1 MMEMVGSTAASY
13 WKSMEEHGFRPD
25 QPSSRSWAL
34 LAGYFVGLAVLGVVV
49 PGPKI
54 QGVVL
59 ADKTRITYKCN
70 GFAVLVVLLAV
81 LAGGASAGFFSPS
94 IIADQGGELFVA
106 ALILC
111 TVLSIYLQVVGSLSR
126 SKSTSLVSHATGNVV
141 HDWWF
146 GVQLNPSLLGLDLKF
161 FWIRAGMMGWLLINL
176 SIAAKSYLEHGSL
189 PVSMVL
195 FQVFCL
201 IYVLDYFWFEEY
213 MTSTWDIIAE
223 HFGFM
228 LVMGDVVW
236 IPFTFSI
243 QAWWLMTNRAELTKV
258 AAFMD
263 VVIFLIGYTVFRGSN
278 KQKHIFKKDPK
289 ALIWG
294 QPPKVVGG
302 KLLVS
307 GYWGIARHCNYLGDL
322 LVAFSFSLP
331 CGFSSPIPY
340 FYPTYLLILL
350 LWRERRDEAKCR
362 QKYKEVWVEYCK
374 TVPWRIIPGLY

>member
-1 MMEMVGSTAASY
+1 MLGEMASRV
-13 WKSMEEHGFRPD
+13 WKSMDEHGFRLD
-25 QPSSRSWAL
+25 LPSSRSVGL
-34 LAGYFVGLAVLGVVV
+34 VGGYLVVLAVLGVVV
-49 PGPKI
+49 PGPRI
-54 QGVVL
+54 QGTVL

-70 GFAVLVVLLAV
+70 GLNVLLV
-81 LAGGASAGFFSPS
+81 LLVILAGGSYTGHFTPS
-94 IIADQGGELFVA
+94 VIADLGGELFVA
-106 ALILC
+106 TLILC
-111 TVLSIYLQVVGSLSR
+111 FVFAVYLQIVGSVSR
-126 SKSTSLVSHATGNVV
+126 SQSTSLKSHATGNIV
-141 HDWWF
+141 HDWWY
-146 GVQLNPSLLGLDLKF
+146 GVQLNPSVLGLDLKF

-176 SIAAKSYLEHGSL
+176 SIAAKMCYEHRSL
-189 PVSMVL
+189 TLSMSL
-195 FQVFCL
+195 FQIFTL

-228 LVMGDVVW
+228 LVMGDLVW

-243 QAWWLMTNRAELTKV
+243 QAWWLMTNLVQLTNV
-258 AAFMD
+258 AAAMD
-263 VVIFLIGYTVFRGSN
+263 VLIFLIGYTVFRGSN
-278 KQKHIFKKDPK
+278 KQKHIFKKNPK

-294 QPPKVVGG
+294 QPPQVVGG

-331 CGFSSPIPY
+331 CGFTSIVPY

-362 QKYKEVWVEYCK
+362 EKYKEVWVEYCTK
-374 TVPWRIIPGLY
+374 VPWRIIPGLY